1 MKMYLFNLDTRKIRG
16 KHFALQ
22 KFSDALRVHLYFDI
36 SVVMFYYQSLKTKN
50 ANFFFVVF
58 YRLSLAK
65 MQNIIL
71 PV

>member
-1 MKMYLFNLDTRKIRG
+1 MYLFNLDTRKIRG

-22 KFSDALRVHLYFDI
+22 KFSDALRVLLYFDI
-36 SVVMFYYQSLKTKN
+36 SVVMFYLFSKYENKKCKL
-50 ANFFFVVF
+50 FLVVF